1 MKFICNKLH
10 VISGR
15 LTLDLIRL
23 LFHFSY
29 TLVSIDCVIT
39 KMKTTIMMWKTFY
52 FALYTWIYTIL
63 VRSCHIVRHIEI
75 VMTAPNARKPITVHS
90 LIRFVL
96 FFRYSLTK
104 YNLIDCKSKCFCF
117 FPDFFHYECK
127 VRQPCSSLIIN
138 CTWNDVPFDCCR
150 YFLPIQTTLGKCY
163 LLNSIQITKK

>member
-104 YNLIDCKSKCFCF
+104 YNIIDCKSKCFCF
-117 FPDFFHYECK
+117 FPIFFITN
-127 VRQPCSSLIIN
+127 VRYGN
-138 CTWNDVPFDCCR
+138 RVPV
-150 YFLPIQTTLGKCY
+150 
-163 LLNSIQITKK
+163 